1 MNTLNQAIENALK
14 FANSQ
19 TNSGTN
25 FLSST
30 YDIVEFWENK
40 ETVEWDDLCKFAS
53 ETHANTTM
61 PKFSLCIIVYL
72 LENNQYQGKHKEKLM
87 QDLPYLKRCINEF
100 KPIYA
105 LIFKGDYDEL
115 HFIDRP
121 VTEKIKGLTVK
132 RLFNCNNFFGSLYIN
147 YLEDVNKSY
156 FYGDSSLDYDFMRSI
171 TSFEINSLDDI
182 DSSLFWHQAS
192 FFKSF
197 YSEDEKTKKIAIRN
211 LCRFYRWLL
220 VKYNEHIF
228 FKNSTNL
235 SYELIFSGSFVN
247 QILNDAY
254 FTTFSST
261 EDLGDKSKIV
271 FIVKNLQSKS
281 TIAVK
286 NIHFYLCTDA
296 LETSTYRTIINK
308 YFQNAATPSM
318 LTNQTDA
325 IHIVDALHLIEQVK
339 KQKEYPNPEP
349 TNFCTQEARMIRD
362 YYRKNNPDLALTSL
376 NSKIGSIRR
385 FLTWAMKCDYLT
397 FDATFFDYLSQYEEP
412 NMYRGH
418 AISDN
423 DIENISNAFIEL
435 CDEDSS
441 YKLYYAIFLILIET
455 EFRVSQVCNL
465 TVSALQPTLKN
476 DQYFLYSNTK
486 TSNGRKTTQPIC
498 SSTKKILE
506 SVINDTESLRNEVL
520 SESYRDHIFIYR
532 SKNLGNTV
540 KGITSVKFLE
550 TFKKVCERAGTK
562 KYNSRNLRDTHM
574 TKAFEYILRHGKSD
588 FEMGVLS
595 KHRHID
601 TTKSHYIEVELTK
614 MLEST
619 YQVTLGNRDINQQS
633 HILDSLPDN
642 LASNETLV
650 EGGCGHC
657 MAKTCHMTG
666 SLPCLICKD
675 FVTTVDRK
683 PYFIKMICN
692 CDELLKKAT
701 IRHEVEDISLIKT
714 LYTSWLREICIK
726 EEENNDSTSNS

>member
-14 FANSQ
+14 YANSQ
-19 TNSGTN
+19 VAQHKN
-25 FLSST
+25 FLT
-30 YDIVEFWENK
+30 PAFGIIQFWENK
-40 ETVEWDDLCKFAS
+40 DTVEWDDLCEFAS
-53 ETHANTTM
+53 KKFSYKKAT
-61 PKFSLCIIVYL
+61 KFSLCIIVYL

-87 QDLPYLKRCINEF
+87 RDLPYLKRCINEF
-100 KPIYA
+100 KSIYA
-105 LIFKGDYDEL
+105 LIFQGDYDEL
-115 HFIDRP
+115 YFIDRP
-121 VTEKIKGLTVK
+121 VTEKIKDLTVK

-147 YLEDVNKSY
+147 YLEDISISHR
-156 FYGDSSLDYDFMRSI
+156 YGDSSLDYDFMRSI
-171 TSFEINSLDDI
+171 SSFEINSLDDI

-197 YSEDEKTKKIAIRN
+197 YSEDEKMKNFAIKN
-211 LCRFYRWLL
+211 LCKFYRWLL

-261 EDLGDKSKIV
+261 EDLCDKSKIV

-281 TIAVK
+281 TVAVK
-286 NIHFYLCTDA
+286 NIHFCLCTDA
-296 LETSTYRTIINK
+296 IETSAYRTIINK
-308 YFQNAATPSM
+308 YFQNAAIPSM
-318 LTNQTDA
+318 LTCQGQA

-362 YYRKNNPDLALTSL
+362 YYRKNNPDLSLTSL
-376 NSKIGSIRR
+376 NNKIGSIRR

-423 DIENISNAFIEL
+423 DIEKISNAFIEL
-435 CDEDSS
+435 CNEDSS

-476 DQYFLYSNTK
+476 DQYLLYSNTK

-506 SVINDTESLRNEVL
+506 SVINDTEFLRNEVL
-520 SESYRDHIFIYR
+520 SESYRDHIFIYQ
-532 SKNLGNTV
+532 SKRLGNTV
-540 KGITSVKFLE
+540 KGITSAKFLK

-562 KYNSRNLRDTHM
+562 NYNSRNLRDTHM

-595 KHRHID
+595 RHSHID
-601 TTKSHYIEVELTK
+601 TTKSHYIKVELTK

-619 YQVTLGNRDINQQS
+619 YQVTLGNRDINQKS

-642 LASNETLV
+642 LKSNETLV

-657 MAKTCHMTG
+657 IAKTCHMTG

-683 PYFIKMICN
+683 PYFINMICK
-692 CDELLKKAT
+692 CDELLKKTT
-701 IRHEVEDISLIKT
+701 IRHEIEDISLIKT
-714 LYTSWLREICIK
+714 LYTNWLREICIK
-726 EEENNDSTSNS
+726 EEENNDSANNN

>member
-1 MNTLNQAIENALK
+1 MNTLNENIENALK

-19 TNSGTN
+19 TIPTKNL
-25 FLSST
+25 LSSA
-30 YDIVEFWENK
+30 YGIVEFWENK

-53 ETHANTTM
+53 EIHAYITL

-121 VTEKIKGLTVK
+121 VTEKFKGLSVK
-132 RLFNCNNFFGSLYIN
+132 YLFNCNNFFGSLYIN
-147 YLEDVNKSY
+147 YLEDVSKSY
-156 FYGDSSLDYDFMRSI
+156 HYGDSSIDYDFMRSI
-171 TSFEINSLDDI
+171 SSLEINSLDDI

-197 YSEDEKTKKIAIRN
+197 YSEDEKMKNFAIRN
-211 LCRFYRWLL
+211 LCKFYRWLL

-235 SYELIFSGSFVN
+235 SYELIFGGSFVN

-261 EDLGDKSKIV
+261 EDLSDKSKIV
-271 FIVKNLQSKS
+271 FIVKNLQGKS
-281 TIAVK
+281 TKAVK
-286 NIHFYLCTDA
+286 NIYLYLCTDA
-296 LETSTYRTIINK
+296 LETSVYRTIINK

-318 LTNQTDA
+318 LTHQGQSMY
-325 IHIVDALHLIEQVK
+325 IVDALHLIEQVK
-339 KQKEYPNPEP
+339 KQKGYPNPEP

-362 YYRKNNPDLALTSL
+362 YYRKNNPDLTLASL
-376 NSKIGSIRR
+376 NCKIAYIRR

-412 NMYRGH
+412 NMYKGH

-423 DIENISNAFIEL
+423 DIEKISNAFIEL

-476 DQYFLYSNTK
+476 DQYLLYSNTK

-506 SVINDTESLRNEVL
+506 SVINDTEFLRNEVL
-520 SESYRDHIFIYR
+520 SESYRDHIFIYQ
-532 SKNLGNTV
+532 SKRLGNIV
-540 KGITSVKFLE
+540 KGITSGKFLR

-562 KYNSRNLRDTHM
+562 QYNSRNLRDTHM
-574 TKAFEYILRHGKSD
+574 TKAFEYIMRHGKND
-588 FEMGVLS
+588 LEMGVLS
-595 KHRHID
+595 RHKRID
-601 TTKSHYIEVELTK
+601 TTKSHYIEIELTK

-619 YQVTLGNRDINQQS
+619 YQVTLGNRDITQQS
-633 HILDSLPDN
+633 HVLDILPDE
-642 LASNETLV
+642 LSGNETLV

-657 MAKTCHMTG
+657 TAKTCKMTG

-683 PYFIKMICN
+683 PYFIKMISYI
-692 CDELLKKAT
+692 DMQLERAT
-701 IRHEVEDISLIKT
+701 IRHEIEDLTLIKT
-714 LYTSWLREICIK
+714 LYINWLREIYLK
-726 EEENNDSTSNS
+726 EEENNASTKSN